1 MNYDEL
7 FLIHGADYLTH
18 VADKIEL
25 YSMVKSLSALIVPM
39 PQDKQTAELQKYAAA
54 CESRGDEIFQEMGI
68 PESYLVDGD
77 LDALSDLMESELLS
91 LR

>member
-25 YSMVKSLSALIVPM
+25 YSMVKSLSALITAM
-39 PQDKQTAELQKYAAA
+39 PQGKQTAELQKYAAA
-54 CESRGDEIFQEMGI
+54 CEARADEIFQEMGI

-77 LDALSDLMESELLS
+77 LLIPWEE
-91 LR
+91 

>member
-25 YSMVKSLSALIVPM
+25 YSMQTISLL
-39 PQDKQTAELQKYAAA
+39 
-54 CESRGDEIFQEMGI
+54 
-68 PESYLVDGD
+68 PEN
-77 LDALSDLMESELLS
+77 
-91 LR
+91 LRSC

>member
-25 YSMVKSLSALIVPM
+25 YLSHQASLQNKVFRSMIKEKEGGDVP
-39 PQDKQTAELQKYAAA
+39 
-54 CESRGDEIFQEMGI
+54 CGFC
-68 PESYLVDGD
+68 
-77 LDALSDLMESELLS
+77 
-91 LR
+91 